1 MWLDLDPITP
11 LRKTFTPM
19 TDYPTPDSPT
29 PYSLDDIVTVSQL
42 ARLLEVTPRCIQRW
56 IRLGN
61 LPICRTIGRRQ
72 YWLAEEIRSTIAS
85 RKGSRGMD

>member
-11 LRKTFTPM
+11 ARKTFTPM
-19 TDYPTPDSPT
+19 TDSPAPD
-29 PYSLDDIVTVSQL
+29 SLDDIVTVSQL

-56 IRLGN
+56 IRLGT

-72 YWLAEEIRSTIAS
+72 YWLAEEIRPTIAF
-85 RKGSRGMD
+85 RKGPRGMD